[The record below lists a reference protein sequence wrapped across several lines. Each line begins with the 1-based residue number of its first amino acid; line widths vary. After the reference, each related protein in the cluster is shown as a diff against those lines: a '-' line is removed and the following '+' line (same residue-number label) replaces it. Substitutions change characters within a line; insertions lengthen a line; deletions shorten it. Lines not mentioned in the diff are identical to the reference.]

1 MAQATIHDPVQFFV
15 GVLIADME
23 LWDRVRG
30 AIEANWGRIET
41 ESNRIDFDQ
50 FTDYYEPEMGKN
62 LVRFW
67 VSIEGIRPQEDLIR
81 IKWSCTAIENVFSRD
96 GKRLVNLDPGYLT
109 EAKLILASFKDFAH
123 RIYLTQGVF
132 ADMQMIWY
140 HGKFVPR
147 EWTFADYRSETAQKF
162 FTNLRAI
169 YRQKL
174 KLYIAGKLKPFSS
187 GFEFG
192 L

>member
-15 GVLIADME
+15 GVLIADIG
-23 LWDRVRG
+23 LWDRVKG

-41 ESNRIDFDQ
+41 ESDRIDFDQ

-67 VSIEGIRPQEDLIR
+67 VSLEGIRPPEDLIR
-81 IKWSCTAIENVFSRD
+81 IKWSCTAIENAFSRD

-140 HGKFVPR
+140 HGKFAPR
-147 EWTFADYRSETAQKF
+147 EWTFADYKSETAQKF
-162 FTNLRAI
+162 FTGLRET
-169 YRQKL
+169 YRRKL
-174 KLYIAGKLKPFSS
+174 KLYREGKLKPLSS
-187 GFEFG
+187 GFQFD